1 MRKIARFVFET
12 AYGPFVAWCCTALLL
27 FVAYAISPP
36 LGWFGIALA
45 DIMFVVQVIVAIVN
59 IIAFFK
65 SLVKHQCGRALGQF
79 LLGLVGLFLFGLGSV
94 FAFVAHGIVAHA
106 TSSGYSE
113 VRSASVTNET
123 AALEFAVEYR
133 PAHPFLAEYD
143 KCVVF
148 PSGKRIGVWM
158 DTGGAGP
165 FAVYRLQTGEYYLV
179 DGLEFD
185 FIRNDYRVNVTN
197 ETVEMMCD
205 ETWVNIPDKTLK
217 VYGRSNDSISV
228 KTENGEQDVSGG
240 TPVGDSLKSRSY
252 IGLLHPS
259 GRFEPGEGDPFADI
273 IEPKWKIV
281 NLDGGEVPFTL
292 ECRRWNGSHYYRLAF
307 ASGKRIAL
315 GTDRYIGEVGY
326 SLYVLKDGRYHLFTG
341 QKDVSWRSEWR
352 IDVAGETVEV
362 MHKDHCGKSGDLWM
376 KIPSGA
382 TSADG
387 GGIGISGGENCKTLN
402 VSIDVNAE
410 EGKATGHD
418 FEPVGDSLSNAKFI
432 GTFHPPDDDPCS
444 KSRKRKRR

>member
-1 MRKIARFVFET
+1 
-12 AYGPFVAWCCTALLL
+12 
-27 FVAYAISPP
+27 
-36 LGWFGIALA
+36 
-45 DIMFVVQVIVAIVN
+45 
-59 IIAFFK
+59 
-65 SLVKHQCGRALGQF
+65 
-79 LLGLVGLFLFGLGSV
+79 
-94 FAFVAHGIVAHA
+94 
-106 TSSGYSE
+106 
-113 VRSASVTNET
+113 
-123 AALEFAVEYR
+123 
-133 PAHPFLAEYD
+133 
-143 KCVVF
+143 
-148 PSGKRIGVWM
+148 
-158 DTGGAGP
+158 
-165 FAVYRLQTGEYYLV
+165 
-179 DGLEFD
+179 
-185 FIRNDYRVNVTN
+185 
-197 ETVEMMCD
+197 MMCD

-362 MHKDHCGKSGDLWM
+362 MQKDHCGKSGDLWV

-382 TSADG
+382 ASADG
-387 GGIGISGGENCKTLN
+387 GGIGISGGDNGKTLN